1 MEPIERNQEAAPV
14 LVEAL
19 PQLLAGR
26 PLDRAQARAVM
37 EALLRGEAGDAQ
49 IGALLIAL
57 RMKGET
63 VDELVGFAEAMRAH
77 ARPIFSPDGRPA
89 GPLVDTCG
97 TGGDASGTF
106 NVSTAAAFVAAA
118 AGVRVAKHGN
128 RSLSSRCGSADV
140 LEALGVNILSEPDQ
154 VAAAIHEIGI
164 GFIFA
169 PSVHLAMR
177 NVQRARRQLR
187 VRTVFNLLGPLT
199 NPAGVDAQVL
209 GVFDARWLEPVARAL
224 RELGVRQAF
233 VLHSRDGLD
242 EASLSDA
249 TEFVELRAGEI
260 RRGEFAP
267 EDFGLPRAPRD
278 ALRGGDAEAN
288 AKIIERVFAGEP
300 GPPRDIVL
308 MNAALALVAAERA
321 AGYREGVAQARQA
334 IDSGAARD
342 RLRALIEFSNRPP
355 EVQK

>member
-1 MEPIERNQEAAPV
+1 
-14 LVEAL
+14 
-19 PQLLAGR
+19 
-26 PLDRAQARAVM
+26 
-37 EALLRGEAGDAQ
+37 
-49 IGALLIAL
+49 
-57 RMKGET
+57 
-63 VDELVGFAEAMRAH
+63 
-77 ARPIFSPDGRPA
+77 
-89 GPLVDTCG
+89 
-97 TGGDASGTF
+97 
-106 NVSTAAAFVAAA
+106 
-118 AGVRVAKHGN
+118 
-128 RSLSSRCGSADV
+128 
-140 LEALGVNILSEPDQ
+140 
-154 VAAAIHEIGI
+154 
-164 GFIFA
+164 
-169 PSVHLAMR
+169 
-177 NVQRARRQLR
+177 
-187 VRTVFNLLGPLT
+187 LLGPLT

-209 GVFDARWLEPVARAL
+209 GVFDAHWLEPVARAL

-249 TEFVELRAGEI
+249 TEFVEVRAGEI

-308 MNAALALVAAERA
+308 MNAALALVAAGRA
-321 AGYREGVAQARQA
+321 RDPSAPLRAGYREGVAQARHA

-342 RLRALIEFSNRPP
+342 RLGALIEFSNRPP